1 MKDLYFTETGD
12 FTISS
17 NGDIAV
23 TQTDEEQIS
32 QQAMVRIVTQKGD
45 FTIYPNFGTSLQ
57 KLVGKPN
64 TKDTASFGAALIR
77 QALTRDNLIKNVY
90 INSYP
95 TSNSTIAFEV
105 NIAYGQER
113 NILLTLEQSLV

>member
-32 QQAMVRIVTQKGD
+32 QQCTIRVATQYGD
-45 FTIYPNFGTSLQ
+45 FTIYPNLGASLQ

-64 TKDTASFGAALIR
+64 TKDTASFGASLIR
-77 QALTRDNLIKNVY
+77 QSLTRDNLIKNVY

-95 TSNSTIAFEV
+95 TSNSTIVFEV
-105 NIAYGQER
+105 NIAYGSER
-113 NILLTLEQSLV
+113 NILLTLKQSLV